1 MVLYEGLEGHK
12 AADIV
17 CAHLIFYQGTCDKSH
32 GNKTMFVLKDLVPSF
47 QEDDICI
54 LQCLRYRC
62 MLHTIGGVVLQ
73 NLQLDIETI
82 HWAHKQS
89 NIRLFLEKVLILDC
103 FIHSGE

>member
-1 MVLYEGLEGHK
+1 MVFNEGLKSHK

-54 LQCLRYRC
+54 LQCLRYSC
-62 MLHTIGGVVLQ
+62 MLHAIGRVVLQ

-82 HWAHKQS
+82 HGAHKQS
-89 NIRLFLEKVLILDC
+89 NIRFFLEKILIFNC
-103 FIHSGE
+103 FIYSGE